1 MMVGGRGSGYGR
13 RAGAHGDVAAPGRG
27 SNRADAL
34 DDAVADLLVD
44 RDGRAGVVMSICP

>member
-1 MMVGGRGSGYGR
+1 MV
-13 RAGAHGDVAAPGRG
+13 AGATAKADARARTETKRPPGRG